1 MPFKRNEPKILSIDS
16 REWHMALKMICGWD
30 NYQRGGDLEDKS
42 AMGCQ
47 TDDFTTKYFIQY
59 TLVPMG
65 QRTA

>member
-1 MPFKRNEPKILSIDS
+1 
-16 REWHMALKMICGWD
+16 MALKIICGQG
-30 NYQRGGDLEDKS
+30 NYQRGGYREDKS
-42 AMGCQ
+42 ATDCQ